1 MSTNFSV
8 PDHPTPQ
15 LIKVA
20 ERAKEASILLGQS
33 TNEQRCESLT
43 EMANAL
49 NDNADEILKANIQDL
64 ERSEKEGLNKS
75 LLSRLQLTKTKL
87 KGCIDGVL
95 KVSNLVDPIGERQL
109 HRKLDENLIL
119 ERVTVPLGVLGVIFE
134 SRPDAL
140 IQIASLAVR
149 SGNGALL
156 KGGSEAKATNQAIMD
171 SLDKGLSKSNVGSGA
186 LSLLTTRQESLGLLR
201 LDRFVNL
208 IIPRGSNELVQFI
221 QENTR
226 IPVLG
231 HADGICHL
239 YVDNSVDIDKAISI
253 ALDSKIQYP
262 AACNAIET
270 LLIHEDVAEMFL
282 EKGLPI
288 FSSAGV
294 ILKGDANS
302 QSLGVKNKADEVD
315 WSTEYLD
322 LILSIKIVRNIDE
335 AIEHIRKY
343 SSRHTEAIVTD
354 DKEVA
359 EKFLSSVDSAGVY
372 HNCSTRFADGF
383 RYGFGAEVGIST
395 QTLPPRGPV
404 GLEGL
409 VTYRY
414 YLRGDGDLVK
424 DFASGDRSFSHV
436 DLPL

>member
-1 MSTNFSV
+1 MSTNLSV
-8 PDHPTPQ
+8 PNPTPE

-20 ERAKEASILLGQS
+20 ENAKEASILLGQA
-33 TNEQRCESLT
+33 TNKQRCEVLI

-49 NDNADEILKANIQDL
+49 NDNADKILKANLVDI

-75 LLSRLQLTKTKL
+75 LLSRLQLTKNKL
-87 KGCIDGVL
+87 EGCIDGVL
-95 KVSNLVDPIGERQL
+95 KVSNLADPIGNRQL

-156 KGGSEAKATNQAIMD
+156 KGGSEARATNQAIMD
-171 SLDKGLSKSNVGSGA
+171 SLDIGLSKSNVGTGA
-186 LSLLTTRQESLGLLR
+186 LSLLTTRQESLGLLH
-201 LDRFVNL
+201 LNRFVNL

-221 QENTR
+221 QDNTR

-239 YVDNSVDIDKAISI
+239 YVDASVDIDKAISI

-270 LLIHEDVAEMFL
+270 LLIHEDVAEIFL
-282 EKGLPI
+282 KKSLPI
-288 FSSAGV
+288 FSNSGV
-294 ILKGDANS
+294 TLKGDSKS
-302 QSLGVKNKADEVD
+302 QALGVKNPAIDLD

-322 LILSIKIVRNIDE
+322 LILSIKIVSNVDE

-343 SSRHTEAIVTD
+343 SSRHTEAIATN
-354 DKEVA
+354 DKDVA
-359 EKFLSSVDSAGVY
+359 EKFLRSVDSSGVY

-414 YLRGDGDLVK
+414 FLRGDSDLVK
-424 DFASGDRSFSHV
+424 DFASGDRIFSHT